1 MSTYSKSL
9 PWLVVFVLVAV
20 VAVMWSNHSFKTAE
34 KDLENVVLQKQLE
47 QARLPEAQVQVS
59 IRKAVVASGNVAAF
73 KSTSSQVIGITAE
86 VDRPNSGIKKTFAI
100 TLDPGQTQELG
111 GIEGWSF
118 VPGDMIRISQ
128 PGHKPLLVTPGK
140 LIKYHQLA
148 RPEYRASLKIRTVRL
163 GGASC

>member
-9 PWLVVFVLVAV
+9 PWLVVVVLVAV
-20 VAVMWSNHSFKTAE
+20 VAFMWSNHSFKTAE

-100 TLDPGQTQELG
+100 TLDPGQTKELG
-111 GIEGWSF
+111 GIEG
-118 VPGDMIRISQ
+118 
-128 PGHKPLLVTPGK
+128 
-140 LIKYHQLA
+140 
-148 RPEYRASLKIRTVRL
+148 
-163 GGASC
+163 